1 MSRKAAVIIIIS
13 ALLEIN
19 IVVFTAI
26 LLDKIESMSELMKT
40 IILIM
45 SGLLIVGS
53 ILALIFVLSKRKS
66 QSKEKRKSTRR
77 LKT

>member
-53 ILALIFVLSKRKS
+53 ILALIFVQSGRRPHNKSK
-66 QSKEKRKSTRR
+66 
-77 LKT
+77 